1 LVIAVNS
8 VLHPEWAQ
16 ESLELTLACL
26 SCSIDIPWQWA
37 IGSAVCISWQPVEAL
52 INEQRKSQLTVIA

>member
-8 VLHPEWAQ
+8 VLQPEWAQ
-16 ESLELTLACL
+16 ESVELTLACL
-26 SCSIDIPWQWA
+26 SCTIDMPWQWA
-37 IGSAVCISWQPVEAL
+37 IASAVCIALQPVEAL